1 MSNFDFLQ
9 ISRNFKS
16 YYQTLRDV
24 HYYLTNDSDLSG
36 EELQAVSK
44 VVSKLIY
51 GFIRINGT
59 SFREMDREQFE
70 QEFNLFHQDFLK
82 VIQTSGEN
90 YVDFDQFTALIDEI
104 IGIAVKRTNAL
115 GKIIKV
121 KQQPLIE
128 DDEMIE
134 VTEDEAELSNEI
146 EVNVADEE
154 VVVEVIEVMDEI
166 KEEVP
171 EVRTN
176 SSELKTFNTELKA
189 FNTELKTFD
198 TEFKT
203 LSPDVETQNTEVET
217 LSTEVKT
224 FSTDLENLSIDVEGV
239 QDETGNAKNKKPK
252 KDIEVVVAD
261 VVKEVTVAAV
271 MPKKVKNNFVDAAPV
286 VNTFTDYESSDDFR
300 FRPRR
305 RKNR

>member
-24 HYYLTNDSDLSG
+24 HYYLTNDSDLSE

-44 VVSKLIY
+44 VLSKLIY
-51 GFIRINGT
+51 GFIRIKGT
-59 SFREMDREQFE
+59 SFREMDSEQFE

-90 YVDFDQFTALIDEI
+90 NVDFDQFTALIDEI
-104 IGIAVKRTNAL
+104 IGIAVMRTNAL

-121 KQQPLIE
+121 KQQSLVE
-128 DDEMIE
+128 DDEMDE
-134 VTEDEAELSNEI
+134 VTEDEAELSNDNED
-146 EVNVADEE
+146 NVADEE
-154 VVVEVIEVMDEI
+154 VVVEVIEVIDEI
-166 KEEVP
+166 KEEIP
-171 EVRTN
+171 EVRTL
-176 SSELKTFNTELKA
+176 SSELKTFNTELKT
-189 FNTELKTFD
+189 FNTE
-198 TEFKT
+198 
-203 LSPDVETQNTEVET
+203 
-217 LSTEVKT
+217 
-224 FSTDLENLSIDVEGV
+224 LENLSINVEGV
-239 QDETGNAKNKKPK
+239 QDKTGNAKNKKPQQ
-252 KDIEVVVAD
+252 DIEVVVAD
-261 VVKEVTVAAV
+261 VVKEVKVAPV

>member
-24 HYYLTNDSDLSG
+24 HYYLTNDSDLSE

-44 VVSKLIY
+44 VLSKLIY
-51 GFIRINGT
+51 GFIRIKGT

-115 GKIIKV
+115 GKIIRV

-128 DDEMIE
+128 DDEMLE
-134 VTEDEAELSNEI
+134 VTEDEAQLSNEN
-146 EVNVADEE
+146 EDVVADEE

-166 KEEVP
+166 KEEVS
-171 EVRTN
+171 EVRTLN
-176 SSELKTFNTELKA
+176 SELKTFNTELKT
-189 FNTELKTFD
+189 FNNELKSFSTD
-198 TEFKT
+198 DGT
-203 LSPDVETQNTEVET
+203 LSTDDETLSTDVKTFSTDVET
-217 LSTEVKT
+217 LSTEV
-224 FSTDLENLSIDVEGV
+224 EAV
-239 QDETGNAKNKKPK
+239 QDETGNAKNKKPQQE
-252 KDIEVVVAD
+252 IEVVIAD
-261 VVKEVTVAAV
+261 VVKEVKVAAV

>member
-1 MSNFDFLQ
+1 L
-9 ISRNFKS
+9 
-16 YYQTLRDV
+16 
-24 HYYLTNDSDLSG
+24 
-36 EELQAVSK
+36 
-44 VVSKLIY
+44 SKLIY
-51 GFIRINGT
+51 GFIRIKGT

-128 DDEMIE
+128 DDEIIE
-134 VTEDEAELSNEI
+134 VTEDEAQLSNEN
-146 EVNVADEE
+146 EDDVADEE
-154 VVVEVIEVMDEI
+154 VVVDVIEVMDEI

-171 EVRTN
+171 EVITH
-176 SSELKTFNTELKA
+176 STELKTFNTELKT
-189 FNTELKTFD
+189 FNTELKTFSTD
-198 TEFKT
+198 DE
-203 LSPDVETQNTEVET
+203 N
-217 LSTEVKT
+217 LSTDGEILSTDVKT
-224 FSTDLENLSIDVEGV
+224 FSTDVQTLSNEVEGV
-239 QDETGNAKNKKPK
+239 QDETGNAKNKKPQQE
-252 KDIEVVVAD
+252 IEVVIAD
-261 VVKEVTVAAV
+261 VVKEVKVAAV

>member
-24 HYYLTNDSDLSG
+24 HYYLTNDSDLSE

-44 VVSKLIY
+44 VLSKLIY
-51 GFIRINGT
+51 GFIRIKGT

-128 DDEMIE
+128 DDEIIE
-134 VTEDEAELSNEI
+134 VTEDEAQLSNEN
-146 EVNVADEE
+146 EDDVADEE
-154 VVVEVIEVMDEI
+154 VVVDVIEVMDEI

-171 EVRTN
+171 EVITH
-176 SSELKTFNTELKA
+176 STELKTFNTELKT
-189 FNTELKTFD
+189 FNTELKNFSTD
-198 TEFKT
+198 
-203 LSPDVETQNTEVET
+203 DET
-217 LSTEVKT
+217 LSTDGEILSTDVKT
-224 FSTDLENLSIDVEGV
+224 FSTDVETLSNEVEGV
-239 QDETGNAKNKKPK
+239 QDETGNAKNKKPQQE
-252 KDIEVVVAD
+252 IEVVIAD
-261 VVKEVTVAAV
+261 VVKEVKVAAV
-271 MPKKVKNNFVDAAPV
+271 LPKKVKNNFVDAAPV

>member
-24 HYYLTNDSDLSG
+24 HYYLTNDSDLSE

-44 VVSKLIY
+44 VLSKLIY
-51 GFIRINGT
+51 GFIRIKGT

-115 GKIIKV
+115 GKIIRV

-128 DDEMIE
+128 DDEMLE
-134 VTEDEAELSNEI
+134 VTEDEAQLSNEN
-146 EVNVADEE
+146 EDVVADEE
-154 VVVEVIEVMDEI
+154 VVVEVIDVMDEI

-171 EVRTN
+171 EVRTH
-176 SSELKTFNTELKA
+176 STELKTFNTELKS
-189 FNTELKTFD
+189 FSTELKSFSTD
-198 TEFKT
+198 
-203 LSPDVETQNTEVET
+203 DET
-217 LSTEVKT
+217 LSTDGEILSTDVKT
-224 FSTDLENLSIDVEGV
+224 FSTDVETLSNEVEGV
-239 QDETGNAKNKKPK
+239 QDETGNAKNKKPQQE
-252 KDIEVVVAD
+252 IEVVIAD
-261 VVKEVTVAAV
+261 VVKEVKVAAV

>member
-1 MSNFDFLQ
+1 MNNFDFLE

-24 HYYLTNDSDLSG
+24 HYYLTNDSDLSE

-44 VVSKLIY
+44 VLSKLIY
-51 GFIRINGT
+51 GFIRIKGT
-59 SFREMDREQFE
+59 SFREMDSEQFE

-90 YVDFDQFTALIDEI
+90 NVDFDQFTALIDEI
-104 IGIAVKRTNAL
+104 IGIAVMRTNAL

-121 KQQPLIE
+121 KQQSLVE
-128 DDEMIE
+128 DDEMDE
-134 VTEDEAELSNEI
+134 VTEDEAELSNDNED
-146 EVNVADEE
+146 NVADEE
-154 VVVEVIEVMDEI
+154 VVVEVIEVIDEI
-166 KEEVP
+166 KEEIP
-171 EVRTN
+171 EVRTL
-176 SSELKTFNTELKA
+176 SSELKTFNTELKT
-189 FNTELKTFD
+189 FNTELKSFSTD
-198 TEFKT
+198 DET
-203 LSPDVETQNTEVET
+203 LSPEVET

-224 FSTDLENLSIDVEGV
+224 FSTALENLSTNVEGV
-239 QDETGNAKNKKPK
+239 QDKTGNAKNKKPQQ
-252 KDIEVVVAD
+252 DIEVVVAD
-261 VVKEVTVAAV
+261 VVKEVKVAPV

-286 VNTFTDYESSDDFR
+286 LNTFTDYESSDDFR